1 METARSLVARHPG
14 SRALRRPDAQTGRD
28 GSWSLVLLSA
38 PGVLADVRLP
48 AIFGNHMEL
57 QQNQKDRVRGWAEP
71 DEEITVSIERQ
82 SRSTRAGRDGRW
94 LVELDPMTA
103 GGHHTLTVM
112 GRNVVSFE
120 DVTAGE
126 V

>member
-1 METARSLVARHPG
+1 M
-14 SRALRRPDAQTGRD
+14 
-28 GSWSLVLLSA
+28 LSA

-48 AIFGNHMEL
+48 AIFGDRMVL
-57 QQNQKDRVRGWAEP
+57 QQNQKDRFRGWAEP

>member
-1 METARSLVARHPG
+1 
-14 SRALRRPDAQTGRD
+14 
-28 GSWSLVLLSA
+28 
-38 PGVLADVRLP
+38 VLADVRLP
-48 AIFGNHMEL
+48 AIFGDRMVL